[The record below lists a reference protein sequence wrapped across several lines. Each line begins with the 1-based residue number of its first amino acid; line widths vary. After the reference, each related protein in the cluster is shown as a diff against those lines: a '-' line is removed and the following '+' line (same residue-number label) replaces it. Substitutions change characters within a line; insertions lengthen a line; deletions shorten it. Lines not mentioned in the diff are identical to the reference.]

1 MISLSRAPRLFRV
14 AVAADPSCAGGVR
27 RMVAAHLRLWRL
39 PHLIDDVVP
48 ATDELFANAVRH
60 ASTGPSDTVAV
71 SLEYSGDE
79 VRVTLADSSP
89 VPPRPRTPDAGAET
103 GRGLAIVEALTDDWG
118 TDPPAA
124 GDIGKKVW
132 FSIAVRGT
140 T

>member
-1 MISLSRAPRLFRV
+1 
-14 AVAADPSCAGGVR
+14 
-27 RMVAAHLRLWRL
+27 MVAAHLRLWRL
-39 PHLIDDVVP
+39 PHLIDDVVL

-60 ASTGPSDTVAV
+60 ASTGPSDPIAL

-103 GRGLAIVEALTDDWG
+103 GRGLSIVDALADDWG
-118 TDPPAA
+118 TDPPAPGA
-124 GDIGKKVW
+124 IGKKVW

-140 T
+140 P